1 MGRDGELHRENV
13 PVCLSVVRK
22 VGFKG
27 IVFSTPTHWS
37 GGFCLDMFAAGCEVR
52 RRLWLLW
59 RLLLLLSMMKPLRGL
74 VE

>member
-1 MGRDGELHRENV
+1 LHRENV
-13 PVCLSVVRK
+13 PVCLGVVRK

-37 GGFCLDMFAAGCEVR
+37 GGFCLNRFAAGGEVR
-52 RRLWLLW
+52 RRLWLPW
-59 RLLLLLSMMKPLRGL
+59 RLLLLLLLLLLLSMMKPLRGL